1 MMDVMD
7 AAERDRDALLDAA
20 LQQWADG
27 GWAAVDPASA
37 AERAGLTSESTGE
50 FGSGADLACA
60 VFDQVVDER
69 AAATLSAVEQAEP
82 NVMAKV
88 RAALAAFFDNVA
100 DDPRRVVALVDAIGC
115 PPLVARR
122 RSANR
127 GFAELML
134 SGHAASRIEPDDLR
148 VAGHFC
154 LGGLTE
160 IILAWLDPESPV
172 TREQALEH
180 GVRLYESCLA
190 TR

>member
-1 MMDVMD
+1 MD

-27 GWAAVDPASA
+27 GWVAVDLASA
-37 AERAGLTSESTGE
+37 AERAGLAGGCTDE
-50 FGSGADLACA
+50 FGSGVDLACA

-82 NVMAKV
+82 NVMARV
-88 RAALAAFFDNVA
+88 RAALEAFFDNIA
-100 DDPRRVVALVDAIGC
+100 TDPRRVIALVDAIGC

-127 GFAELML
+127 GFAELMV
-134 SGHAASRIEPDDLR
+134 SGNAESRIEPDDLR

-160 IILAWLDPESPV
+160 VILAWQDPESPV
-172 TREQALEH
+172 TRSQALEH
-180 GVRLYESCLA
+180 GIRLYESCLA

>member
-1 MMDVMD
+1 MMAVMD
-7 AAERDRDALLDAA
+7 AAERDRDALLDAG

-27 GWAAVDPASA
+27 GWAAVDPVSA
-37 AERAGLTSESTGE
+37 ARRAGVGNDSTGE
-50 FGSGADLACA
+50 FGSGVDLACA

-82 NVMAKV
+82 NTMAKV
-88 RAALAAFFDNVA
+88 RAALGAFFDNIH

-127 GFAELML
+127 GFAELMV
-134 SGHAASRIEPDDLR
+134 SGNAGSRIEPDDLR

-160 IILAWLDPESPV
+160 VILAWLDPESPV
-172 TREQALEH
+172 TRGQALEH
-180 GVRLYESCLA
+180 GARLYESCLS